1 MLALAQSVKEINLF
15 KENFSKLPTILALNL
30 EVITHCE
37 INRLNFIVPFEG
49 KKYHNVTEK
58 IILKSKEF
66 LEQINFSPLKYEFL
80 KNDLK
85 ALLRYKFNQTSFII
99 ETLNFIKDDYSE
111 IIYTN
116 LHSSS
121 RFFEEEREYINL
133 EEIIKITKFR
143 NIKKIDTGIK
153 NITKDFCY
161 DYRINGLKLGKQKK
175 IIFNNAGYNFKRII
189 YFLIKHK
196 KKLALPKKNLSIMKI
211 ILFRLLG
218 IELYEFVKNKKVEQR
233 IELPIIKDD
242 LKYDHYEISQIIKN
256 QIKNANNYLNDL
268 YQKYKS
274 IKSYFEK
281 SYFELV
287 LTNTNR
293 DIGSILIEAACE
305 TKTKS
310 ITISHGTI
318 SKSYDK
324 LDDIYKKYIAE
335 GVFLSKSEIKAVQ
348 TKICKKSLETLNT
361 SGKLVETGNLIFAE
375 RDSFINKKKSK
386 ILYAVT
392 NKRLPALQIHGVEYF
407 FEFYHNLK
415 ALNTFSKNKKI
426 KILVHLHPGA
436 KKNIKKFKKI
446 FRFLEFSTG
455 DISKSLKKSFVTL
468 SFSSTVIE
476 DSLNN
481 LVPVILLDLNKKN
494 YIHFKAELSPLKH
507 DKALYYIDDID
518 NLDKCIKTIKQSK
531 NINFEEYIYMRKSK
545 ENIKF
550 FFKSYL

>member
-1 MLALAQSVKEINLF
+1 MLALAQSIEEINLF
-15 KENFSKLPTILALNL
+15 KKNFSKLPTILALNL

-49 KKYHNVTEK
+49 KKYHNITEK

-66 LEQINFSPLKYEFL
+66 LEQIDFSPLKYEFL

-85 ALLRYKFNQTSFII
+85 ALLRYKFNQTSFVI
-99 ETLNFIKDDYSE
+99 EILNIIKDDYGE

-121 RFFEEEREYINL
+121 KFFEEEREYINL
-133 EEIIKITKFR
+133 EEIIKITKFK

-153 NITKDFCY
+153 SISNDFSY
-161 DYRINGLKLGKQKK
+161 EYRINGLKLSKKKK

-196 KKLALPKKNLSIMKI
+196 KKIALPKKNLSIVKI

-242 LKYDHYEISQIIKN
+242 LKYDHYKISQIINN
-256 QIKNANNYLNDL
+256 QVKNAKNYLNDL

-274 IKSYFEK
+274 IKPYFEK

-293 DIGSILIEAACE
+293 DIGSILIEAASE

-335 GVFLSKSEIKAVQ
+335 GVFLSNSEIKAVQ

-361 SGKLVETGNLIFAE
+361 SGNLVETGNLIFAE
-375 RDSFINKKKSK
+375 RDNFINKKKSK

-407 FEFYHNLK
+407 FEFYRNLK
-415 ALNTFSKNKKI
+415 ALNTFCKNNEI
-426 KILVHLHPGA
+426 KVLVHLHPGA
-436 KKNIKKFKKI
+436 KKNIRKFKKI

-455 DISKSLKKSFVTL
+455 DITKSLKKSFVTL

-476 DSLNN
+476 DSLNY

-494 YIHFKAELSPLKH
+494 YIHFKAELSPSKH
-507 DKALYYIDDID
+507 DKALYYIDNID
-518 NLDKCIKTIKQSK
+518 NLDKCIKTIKHSK

-550 FFKSYL
+550 FFKNYL